1 MRHSMAT
8 CWALN
13 GVAERAGS
21 KVVTVDATQFKA
33 MSAIFEGTRYTVRI
47 IDAVDPTE
55 IRSAL
60 DWALTHTD
68 FTTFSKFE
76 ILGAIAFNDRRL
88 MAHVKRLERPR
99 FSSSHDPRTCPTIR
113 ALRNTHFSNDSTVAC
128 PE

>member
-1 MRHSMAT
+1 MKYSMVT

-13 GVAERAGS
+13 AMALQTGS
-21 KVVTVDATQFKA
+21 KVVTVDATQFRA
-33 MSAIFEGTRYTVRI
+33 VSAIFKGTRYTARI

-88 MAHVKRLERPR
+88 TVRTERPL

-113 ALRNTHFSNDSTVAC
+113 ALRNARFSEEN
-128 PE
+128 